1 MHNVGGVRHRHG
13 VGHLYGIAQGVIDL
27 HGPVTEHLLHRA
39 PFHVL
44 HGDEVRAFP
53 LPDVVNVYDAGMI
66 QRRCSFGFL
75 KETTLAVR
83 GNAFRYQELES
94 QKPVQS
100 QIQRFVD
107 GPHPA
112 LT

>member
-1 MHNVGGVRHRHG
+1 
-13 VGHLYGIAQGVIDL
+13 
-27 HGPVTEHLLHRA
+27 
-39 PFHVL
+39 
-44 HGDEVRAFP
+44 
-53 LPDVVNVYDAGMI
+53 MI

-83 GNAFRYQELES
+83 GNALRYQELEG